1 MTALVDKFA
10 NQLDWNL
17 LRTFMVIVQ
26 ERSITLAAHRLSV
39 TQPSVSA
46 ALRRLEEQ
54 LDRRLIERGGAASF
68 QPTAAGEVLYRHCAD
83 IYRLVTALPDALDAA
98 HSAVQGIVTL
108 HLSGHVH
115 WPELPALI
123 AAYRQEYPLVRFRIK
138 RGTCGDILSL
148 LAQKN
153 AALGVVS
160 APDARPTL
168 SRAPLFEQD
177 MLHYAAAGAPS
188 GELRGAPVIG
198 YEDEQ
203 TGAPL
208 AALAV
213 HRIRC
218 GLEGATVAEG
228 LDCDAVAALVR
239 AGAGIRRPP
248 APLRRGRSR
257 PGGVAAG
264 TRDAAGLPG
273 APRTGRRQPRGPEL
287 PAIPGVASAGRQH
300 APPPPRTEPPR
311 AGQAHAPL
319 RLSLRVA
326 GRPRLPDGRRGSAHP
341 CRRDPC
347 RSQTL
352 LSAHLT
358 DTVAKRLLAEI
369 QEGRAQPGDKLPT
382 ETALA
387 ERFGVSRTVIREA
400 VSRLRQDGIV
410 EARQGS
416 GVFVTGATGNR
427 ALRIDAAELRSL
439 DAVLHIVELR
449 RALETEIA
457 AQAAARASK
466 RDMAAID
473 AALAAISRPWP
484 PAAMASRKTWPFT
497 AASRTPG
504 NPYFLT
510 TLTFVQ
516 PVPGRRH
523 PHHTRQRGAPTRC
536 APCCRNTPPSSRP
549 YAARTWK
556 ARAKRPA
563 CTWST
568 PPSD

>member
-46 ALRRLEEQ
+46 ALRRLEER

-228 LDCDAVAALVR
+228 LTAMPWPRWCAPAPAS
-239 AGAGIRRPP
+239 AP

-300 APPPPRTEPPR
+300 APR
-311 AGQAHAPL
+311 
-319 RLSLRVA
+319 RLGL
-326 GRPRLPDGRRGSAHP
+326 
-341 CRRDPC
+341 
-347 RSQTL
+347 
-352 LSAHLT
+352 
-358 DTVAKRLLAEI
+358 
-369 QEGRAQPGDKLPT
+369 
-382 ETALA
+382 
-387 ERFGVSRTVIREA
+387 
-400 VSRLRQDGIV
+400 
-410 EARQGS
+410 
-416 GVFVTGATGNR
+416 
-427 ALRIDAAELRSL
+427 
-439 DAVLHIVELR
+439 
-449 RALETEIA
+449 
-457 AQAAARASK
+457 
-466 RDMAAID
+466 
-473 AALAAISRPWP
+473 SRPAP
-484 PAAMASRKTWPFT
+484 GK
-497 AASRTPG
+497 RTRPCG
-504 NPYFLT
+504 Y
-510 TLTFVQ
+510 
-516 PVPGRRH
+516 H
-523 PHHTRQRGAPTRC
+523 C
-536 APCCRNTPPSSRP
+536 A
-549 YAARTWK
+549 
-556 ARAKRPA
+556 
-563 CTWST
+563 
-568 PPSD
+568 

>member
-46 ALRRLEEQ
+46 ALRRLEER

-177 MLHYAAAGAPS
+177 MLHYAAAGAVRRTARRARDR
-188 GELRGAPVIG
+188 LRRRT
-198 YEDEQ
+198 DRR
-203 TGAPL
+203 PL

-239 AGAGIRRPP
+239 AGAGIGALPRRYAEADP
-248 APLRRGRSR
+248 ALAALPLEPVTLPVYLVRHEQAGASR
-257 PGGVAAG
+257 ADQSFLQFLASRLPAAG
-264 TRDAAGLPG
+264 
-273 APRTGRRQPRGPEL
+273 
-287 PAIPGVASAGRQH
+287 
-300 APPPPRTEPPR
+300 PPR
-311 AGQAHAPL
+311 A
-319 RLSLRVA
+319 
-326 GRPRLPDGRRGSAHP
+326 
-341 CRRDPC
+341 
-347 RSQTL
+347 
-352 LSAHLT
+352 
-358 DTVAKRLLAEI
+358 
-369 QEGRAQPGDKLPT
+369 
-382 ETALA
+382 
-387 ERFGVSRTVIREA
+387 
-400 VSRLRQDGIV
+400 
-410 EARQGS
+410 
-416 GVFVTGATGNR
+416 
-427 ALRIDAAELRSL
+427 
-439 DAVLHIVELR
+439 
-449 RALETEIA
+449 
-457 AQAAARASK
+457 AS
-466 RDMAAID
+466 D
-473 AALAAISRPWP
+473 
-484 PAAMASRKTWPFT
+484 
-497 AASRTPG
+497 
-504 NPYFLT
+504 
-510 TLTFVQ
+510 
-516 PVPGRRH
+516 
-523 PHHTRQRGAPTRC
+523 
-536 APCCRNTPPSSRP
+536 
-549 YAARTWK
+549 
-556 ARAKRPA
+556 
-563 CTWST
+563 
-568 PPSD
+568 

>member
-46 ALRRLEEQ
+46 ALRRLEER

-138 RGTCGDILSL
+138 RGTCGDIPQP
-148 LAQKN
+148 AG
-153 AALGVVS
+153 AEERRAGRRVRARR
-160 APDARPTL
+160 APDPQPCA
-168 SRAPLFEQD
+168 AVQD

-239 AGAGIRRPP
+239 AGAGIGALPRRY
-248 APLRRGRSR
+248 AE
-257 PGGVAAG
+257 A
-264 TRDAAGLPG
+264 
-273 APRTGRRQPRGPEL
+273 
-287 PAIPGVASAGRQH
+287 
-300 APPPPRTEPPR
+300 
-311 AGQAHAPL
+311 
-319 RLSLRVA
+319 
-326 GRPRLPDGRRGSAHP
+326 
-341 CRRDPC
+341 DP
-347 RSQTL
+347 
-352 LSAHLT
+352 
-358 DTVAKRLLAEI
+358 
-369 QEGRAQPGDKLPT
+369 
-382 ETALA
+382 
-387 ERFGVSRTVIREA
+387 
-400 VSRLRQDGIV
+400 
-410 EARQGS
+410 
-416 GVFVTGATGNR
+416 
-427 ALRIDAAELRSL
+427 
-439 DAVLHIVELR
+439 
-449 RALETEIA
+449 
-457 AQAAARASK
+457 
-466 RDMAAID
+466 
-473 AALAAISRPWP
+473 ALAALPLEPVTLPVYLVRHEQAGASRADQSFLQFLASRL
-484 PAAMASRKTWPFT
+484 PAASTPR
-497 AASRTPG
+497 AAS
-504 NPYFLT
+504 
-510 TLTFVQ
+510 
-516 PVPGRRH
+516 
-523 PHHTRQRGAPTRC
+523 
-536 APCCRNTPPSSRP
+536 
-549 YAARTWK
+549 
-556 ARAKRPA
+556 
-563 CTWST
+563 
-568 PPSD
+568 D

>member
-46 ALRRLEEQ
+46 ALRRLEER

-138 RGTCGDILSL
+138 RGTCGDIQP
-148 LAQKN
+148 AGAKN

-188 GELRGAPVIG
+188 GELRDAPVIG

-239 AGAGIRRPP
+239 AGAGI
-248 APLRRGRSR
+248 
-257 PGGVAAG
+257 
-264 TRDAAGLPG
+264 G
-273 APRTGRRQPRGPEL
+273 AL
-287 PAIPGVASAGRQH
+287 PAATPRPIP
-300 APPPPRTEPPR
+300 PW
-311 AGQAHAPL
+311 
-319 RLSLRVA
+319 
-326 GRPRLPDGRRGSAHP
+326 RR
-341 CRRDPC
+341 CR
-347 RSQTL
+347 
-352 LSAHLT
+352 
-358 DTVAKRLLAEI
+358 
-369 QEGRAQPGDKLPT
+369 
-382 ETALA
+382 
-387 ERFGVSRTVIREA
+387 
-400 VSRLRQDGIV
+400 
-410 EARQGS
+410 
-416 GVFVTGATGNR
+416 
-427 ALRIDAAELRSL
+427 
-439 DAVLHIVELR
+439 
-449 RALETEIA
+449 
-457 AQAAARASK
+457 
-466 RDMAAID
+466 
-473 AALAAISRPWP
+473 
-484 PAAMASRKTWPFT
+484 
-497 AASRTPG
+497 
-504 NPYFLT
+504 
-510 TLTFVQ
+510 
-516 PVPGRRH
+516 
-523 PHHTRQRGAPTRC
+523 
-536 APCCRNTPPSSRP
+536 
-549 YAARTWK
+549 
-556 ARAKRPA
+556 
-563 CTWST
+563 WS
-568 PPSD
+568 P

>member
-46 ALRRLEEQ
+46 ALRRLEER

-160 APDARPTL
+160 APT
-168 SRAPLFEQD
+168 RADPQPC
-177 MLHYAAAGAPS
+177 AA
-188 GELRGAPVIG
+188 
-198 YEDEQ
+198 
-203 TGAPL
+203 
-208 AALAV
+208 
-213 HRIRC
+213 
-218 GLEGATVAEG
+218 
-228 LDCDAVAALVR
+228 VR
-239 AGAGIRRPP
+239 AGHAALRRRRRAVRRTARRARDRLRRRTDRRAAGRAGRAPDPLRTGRRHRGRGPGLRCRGRAGARRRRHRRPP

-300 APPPPRTEPPR
+300 AR
-311 AGQAHAPL
+311 
-319 RLSLRVA
+319 
-326 GRPRLPDGRRGSAHP
+326 
-341 CRRDPC
+341 
-347 RSQTL
+347 
-352 LSAHLT
+352 
-358 DTVAKRLLAEI
+358 
-369 QEGRAQPGDKLPT
+369 
-382 ETALA
+382 
-387 ERFGVSRTVIREA
+387 
-400 VSRLRQDGIV
+400 
-410 EARQGS
+410 
-416 GVFVTGATGNR
+416 
-427 ALRIDAAELRSL
+427 
-439 DAVLHIVELR
+439 
-449 RALETEIA
+449 
-457 AQAAARASK
+457 
-466 RDMAAID
+466 
-473 AALAAISRPWP
+473 
-484 PAAMASRKTWPFT
+484 
-497 AASRTPG
+497 AAS
-504 NPYFLT
+504 
-510 TLTFVQ
+510 
-516 PVPGRRH
+516 
-523 PHHTRQRGAPTRC
+523 
-536 APCCRNTPPSSRP
+536 
-549 YAARTWK
+549 
-556 ARAKRPA
+556 
-563 CTWST
+563 
-568 PPSD
+568 D

>member
-46 ALRRLEEQ
+46 ALRRLEER

-160 APDARPTL
+160 ASDARPTL

-239 AGAGIRRPP
+239 AGAGIGALPRRY
-248 APLRRGRSR
+248 AE
-257 PGGVAAG
+257 
-264 TRDAAGLPG
+264 T
-273 APRTGRRQPRGPEL
+273 
-287 PAIPGVASAGRQH
+287 
-300 APPPPRTEPPR
+300 
-311 AGQAHAPL
+311 
-319 RLSLRVA
+319 
-326 GRPRLPDGRRGSAHP
+326 
-341 CRRDPC
+341 DP
-347 RSQTL
+347 
-352 LSAHLT
+352 
-358 DTVAKRLLAEI
+358 
-369 QEGRAQPGDKLPT
+369 
-382 ETALA
+382 
-387 ERFGVSRTVIREA
+387 
-400 VSRLRQDGIV
+400 
-410 EARQGS
+410 
-416 GVFVTGATGNR
+416 
-427 ALRIDAAELRSL
+427 
-439 DAVLHIVELR
+439 
-449 RALETEIA
+449 
-457 AQAAARASK
+457 
-466 RDMAAID
+466 
-473 AALAAISRPWP
+473 ALAALPLEPVTLPVYLVRHEQAGASRADQSFLQFLASRL
-484 PAAMASRKTWPFT
+484 PAASTPR
-497 AASRTPG
+497 AAS
-504 NPYFLT
+504 
-510 TLTFVQ
+510 
-516 PVPGRRH
+516 
-523 PHHTRQRGAPTRC
+523 
-536 APCCRNTPPSSRP
+536 
-549 YAARTWK
+549 
-556 ARAKRPA
+556 
-563 CTWST
+563 
-568 PPSD
+568 D

>member
-1 MTALVDKFA
+1 MDKFA

-46 ALRRLEEQ
+46 ALRRLEER

-239 AGAGIRRPP
+239 AGAGIGALPRRYAEADP
-248 APLRRGRSR
+248 ALAALPLEPVTLPVYLVRHEQAGASR
-257 PGGVAAG
+257 ADQSFLQFLAS
-264 TRDAAGLPG
+264 R
-273 APRTGRRQPRGPEL
+273 L
-287 PAIPGVASAGRQH
+287 PAASTPA
-300 APPPPRTEPPR
+300 PPRTEPPR

-326 GRPRLPDGRRGSAHP
+326 RTPRLPDGRRGSAHP

-347 RSQTL
+347 RSPN
-352 LSAHLT
+352 S
-358 DTVAKRLLAEI
+358 
-369 QEGRAQPGDKLPT
+369 P
-382 ETALA
+382 
-387 ERFGVSRTVIREA
+387 
-400 VSRLRQDGIV
+400 LR
-410 EARQGS
+410 
-416 GVFVTGATGNR
+416 
-427 ALRIDAAELRSL
+427 
-439 DAVLHIVELR
+439 
-449 RALETEIA
+449 
-457 AQAAARASK
+457 
-466 RDMAAID
+466 
-473 AALAAISRPWP
+473 P
-484 PAAMASRKTWPFT
+484 P
-497 AASRTPG
+497 
-504 NPYFLT
+504 
-510 TLTFVQ
+510 
-516 PVPGRRH
+516 
-523 PHHTRQRGAPTRC
+523 
-536 APCCRNTPPSSRP
+536 
-549 YAARTWK
+549 
-556 ARAKRPA
+556 
-563 CTWST
+563 
-568 PPSD
+568 

>member
-46 ALRRLEEQ
+46 ALRRLEER

-168 SRAPLFEQD
+168 SRAPPLFEQD

-239 AGAGIRRPP
+239 AGAGIGALPRRYAEADPP
-248 APLRRGRSR
+248 WRR
-257 PGGVAAG
+257 
-264 TRDAAGLPG
+264 
-273 APRTGRRQPRGPEL
+273 
-287 PAIPGVASAGRQH
+287 
-300 APPPPRTEPPR
+300 
-311 AGQAHAPL
+311 
-319 RLSLRVA
+319 
-326 GRPRLPDGRRGSAHP
+326 
-341 CRRDPC
+341 CR
-347 RSQTL
+347 
-352 LSAHLT
+352 
-358 DTVAKRLLAEI
+358 
-369 QEGRAQPGDKLPT
+369 
-382 ETALA
+382 
-387 ERFGVSRTVIREA
+387 
-400 VSRLRQDGIV
+400 
-410 EARQGS
+410 
-416 GVFVTGATGNR
+416 
-427 ALRIDAAELRSL
+427 
-439 DAVLHIVELR
+439 
-449 RALETEIA
+449 
-457 AQAAARASK
+457 
-466 RDMAAID
+466 
-473 AALAAISRPWP
+473 W
-484 PAAMASRKTWPFT
+484 
-497 AASRTPG
+497 
-504 NPYFLT
+504 NP
-510 TLTFVQ
+510 
-516 PVPGRRH
+516 
-523 PHHTRQRGAPTRC
+523 
-536 APCCRNTPPSSRP
+536 
-549 YAARTWK
+549 
-556 ARAKRPA
+556 
-563 CTWST
+563 
-568 PPSD
+568 